1 MNASKQFWVMA
12 TQNSKKAKELVALT
26 GGRVEVKTLRDL
38 GLDDLEIIEDGHT
51 FAENAQKKSET
62 VWAHLKRTGADLM
75 PHWIIADDSG
85 LCVDALGGAPGI
97 RSARYALDAGT
108 CEGDDDNNTLLLNN
122 LRSFPTAQER
132 RAHFAC
138 ALCAMNA
145 EGQIHGFYGEVHGF
159 IGHALSGA
167 GGFGYDP
174 LFYPDAFPG
183 QTTAEIS
190 EENKH
195 AISHRGKA
203 FRALADALLAS

>member
-1 MNASKQFWVMA
+1 MSIQKQFWVMA
-12 TQNSKKAKELVALT
+12 TQNAKKARELVALT
-26 GGRVEVKTLRDL
+26 GGRVEVKTLKDL
-38 GLDDLEIIEDGHT
+38 GLDDLEIIEDGST
-51 FAENAQKKSET
+51 FAENAQIKSET
-62 VWAHLKRTGADLM
+62 VWAHLKNTTLSPM

-85 LCVDALGGAPGI
+85 LCVDALKGAPGI

-108 CEGDDDNNTLLLNN
+108 GEGDDDNNALLLKN
-122 LRSFPTAQER
+122 LQPYETAQER

-138 ALCAMNA
+138 ALCAMDIA
-145 EGQIHGFYGEVHGF
+145 GKKHSFYGEVHGV

-174 LFYPDAFPG
+174 LFYPDEFPDL
-183 QTTAEIS
+183 TTAEIS

-203 FRALADALLAS
+203 FRALTVALLPD